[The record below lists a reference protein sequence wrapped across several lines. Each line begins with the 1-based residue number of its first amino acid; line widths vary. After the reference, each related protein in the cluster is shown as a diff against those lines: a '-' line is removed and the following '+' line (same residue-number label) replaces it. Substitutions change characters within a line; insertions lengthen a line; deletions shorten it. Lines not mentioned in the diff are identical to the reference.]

1 MWAALLPLAKG
12 VVLKA
17 VQSQSVKELVIQIL
31 ERIVA
36 NTDNDLDDIIVA
48 KLKKALLEPSG
59 TPISNQ

>member
-1 MWAALLPLAKG
+1 MWIALLPLAKS

-17 VQSQSVKELVIQIL
+17 VQSPVVKELVIQIL

-48 KLKKALLEPSG
+48 KLKKALLKPSG
-59 TPISNQ
+59 TPISQQ